1 MSTIGQLNASSVTR
15 LVNEN
20 AKAGGNL
27 QMLMMAIAYAQVE
40 LNQTKGN
47 NIAKAAQ
54 SNVNRLDAANQL
66 TSQLK
71 ALEAL
76 RAKNKIDKDKTME
89 GQAAECKQFVENLKS
104 AGIEM
109 TPTEFANWSAGKI
122 TDADLKTIESR
133 IKTMSDNASSQ
144 SQMINLDLQKTNN
157 NMQQA
162 TNMFMAFMDTNKQ
175 MVDRIFR

>member
-1 MSTIGQLNASSVTR
+1 MTTIGQLNASSVTR

-20 AKAGGNL
+20 AKGGGNL
-27 QMLMMAIAYAQVE
+27 QMLMMAVAYAQTE

-76 RAKNKIDKDKTME
+76 RSKNKIDKDKTME
-89 GQAAECKQFVENLKS
+89 GQAGDCKQFVDNLKS

-109 TPTEFANWSAGKI
+109 TLTEATNWSAGKI
-122 TDADLKTIESR
+122 TEADLKTIESK

-144 SQMINLDLQKTNN
+144 SQMINLDLQKANN

-162 TNMFMAFMDTNKQ
+162 TNMFMAFMDSAKQ
-175 MVDRIFR
+175 MFDRIFR